1 MTTSSIILT
10 GFPYKGRMIILLLSI
25 HKLGILMH
33 CKVMDNNVFLIRVH
47 SQIVLHL
54 QVKCLLVRRKE
65 SLGFENSE
73 GGCCV
78 LYDE

>member
-1 MTTSSIILT
+1 
-10 GFPYKGRMIILLLSI
+10 
-25 HKLGILMH
+25 
-33 CKVMDNNVFLIRVH
+33 VMDNNVFLIRVH

-78 LYDE
+78 VYDE